1 MVRQKL
7 KGRVKIVKRFLLL
20 VLLAPMTL
28 FLIGCSSPTA
38 KKVINTDQA
47 PEAIGPYS
55 QAIQAG
61 DMIYTSGQI
70 ALDPATGK
78 MVSPDIKAQT
88 EQAMENLKN
97 VIEAG
102 GSDLSQVVKV
112 TLYIKDMNDFSTI
125 NEIYGSYFKDDFPAR
140 SCVEVSS
147 LPKGA
152 LIEIEA
158 IAVVN
163 K

>member
-1 MVRQKL
+1 MVR
-7 KGRVKIVKRFLLL
+7 RFLAVVLLL
-20 VLLAPMTL
+20 VVTL
-28 FLIGCSSPTA
+28 SLSACSNSGY
-38 KKVINTDQA
+38 KEVINSDQA

-61 DMIYTSGQI
+61 DIIYTSGQI
-70 ALDPATGK
+70 ALDPATGEL
-78 MVSPDIKAQT
+78 VSPDIEAQT
-88 EQAMENLKN
+88 EQVMENLKN

-102 GSDLSQVVKV
+102 GSDLSRVVKV
-112 TLYIKDMNDFSTI
+112 TLYIRDMNDFSAI
-125 NEIYGSYFKDDFPAR
+125 NDIYGSYFKDAYPAR

-158 IAVVN
+158 VAMAE
-163 K
+163 KQAF

>member
-1 MVRQKL
+1 MR
-7 KGRVKIVKRFLLL
+7 RFLAVVLLL
-20 VLLAPMTL
+20 VVTL
-28 FLIGCSSPTA
+28 SLSACSNSGY
-38 KKVINTDQA
+38 KEVINSDQT

-70 ALDPATGK
+70 ALDPATGE

-88 EQAMENLKN
+88 VQAMENLKN
-97 VIEAG
+97 IIEAS
-102 GSDLSQVVKV
+102 GSDLSRVVKV
-112 TLYIKDMNDFSTI
+112 TLYIKDMNDFSAI
-125 NEIYGSYFKDDFPAR
+125 NDIYGSYFKYAYPAR

-158 IAVVN
+158 VAMAA

>member
-1 MVRQKL
+1 M
-7 KGRVKIVKRFLLL
+7 I
-20 VLLAPMTL
+20 LLAPMTL
-28 FLIGCSSPTA
+28 FLTGCSSPTA

-61 DMIYTSGQI
+61 NMIYTSGQI
-70 ALDPATGK
+70 ALDPATGE

-88 EQAMENLKN
+88 KQAMENLKS

-102 GSDLSQVVKV
+102 GSDMNQVVKV
-112 TLYIKDMNDFSTI
+112 TLYIKDMNDFGTI
-125 NEIYGSYFKDDFPAR
+125 NEIYCNYFKDACPAR
-140 SCVEVSS
+140 SCVEVSA

-158 IAVVN
+158 IAMVN

>member
-1 MVRQKL
+1 L
-7 KGRVKIVKRFLLL
+7 KRFLIVALL
-20 VLLAPMTL
+20 LLMAL
-28 FLIGCSSPTA
+28 FLNACSNPNA
-38 KKVINTDQA
+38 KRVVNSDQA
-47 PEAIGPYS
+47 PAAIGSYS

-70 ALDPATGK
+70 ALDPATGE
-78 MVSPDIKAQT
+78 MVSSDIKAQT
-88 EQAMENLKN
+88 EQAMENLKK

-112 TLYIKDMNDFSTI
+112 TLYIKDMDDFSAI
-125 NEIYGSYFKDDFPAR
+125 NEIYGSYFTDNYPAR
-140 SCVEVSS
+140 SCVEVSE

-158 IAVVN
+158 IAAVS